1 MVFNMLGN
9 IPSQSISR
17 FEDFSIDPY
26 LDLWPTLSEDSEVEN
41 GIQYESRKQLLY
53 WGRGCMSMRWPER
66 YGPQGDLA
74 DIFAQELHELLDN
87 YRCRELADFMFE
99 MEFPKLR
106 SNIPLGS
113 LPTIRANFITERIV
127 DATVQASR
135 SNRYPHLDSIIN
147 ITPEFDPLR
156 GSISTSGDTQ
166 FLNNGITISIY
177 NVGDEG
183 SLALY
188 DPRAAKHFAPYRF
201 DGVRYTLLFEHTKTR
216 YNIQALRDFAL
227 SQGVTDQPFLQ
238 VTDSGLALPL
248 THNPSDET
256 FDSTAA
262 LSERYFLKGIF
273 EAAQFGRKISSER
286 LKDLH
291 DQVARLRML
300 SDGSGLRSVSLLMY

>member
-1 MVFNMLGN
+1 MPAAQCQRHHFA
-9 IPSQSISR
+9 
-17 FEDFSIDPY
+17 
-26 LDLWPTLSEDSEVEN
+26 
-41 GIQYESRKQLLY
+41 
-53 WGRGCMSMRWPER
+53 GRRGHQQHHCRRARRHPCRAGLFAPRPAVGRS
-66 YGPQGDLA
+66 GTQGDLA

-166 FLNNGITISIY
+166 FLNNGIPISIY

-216 YNIQALRDFAL
+216 YNIQALRDL
-227 SQGVTDQPFLQ
+227 SSKLRCFK
-238 VTDSGLALPL
+238 
-248 THNPSDET
+248 NT
-256 FDSTAA
+256 F
-262 LSERYFLKGIF
+262 
-273 EAAQFGRKISSER
+273 
-286 LKDLH
+286 
-291 DQVARLRML
+291 
-300 SDGSGLRSVSLLMY
+300 

>member
-1 MVFNMLGN
+1 
-9 IPSQSISR
+9 
-17 FEDFSIDPY
+17 
-26 LDLWPTLSEDSEVEN
+26 
-41 GIQYESRKQLLY
+41 
-53 WGRGCMSMRWPER
+53 MRWPER

-127 DATVQASR
+127 D
-135 SNRYPHLDSIIN
+135 
-147 ITPEFDPLR
+147 PLR

-166 FLNNGITISIY
+166 FLNNGIPISIY

-300 SDGSGLRSVSLLMY
+300 SDGSGLRSVSLLIY